1 MGIKPPA
8 TFTTVDA
15 VVIQSGHILLVER
28 RGMPG
33 QGLWAL
39 PGGFIDPKTLFD
51 ACIRELRE
59 ETRLK
64 VPEAVL
70 RGSRHSHNT
79 PSTTVSLSRVAPLPS
94 VLLCA

>member
-1 MGIKPPA
+1 M
-8 TFTTVDA
+8 TVDA

-39 PGGFIDPKTLFD
+39 PGGFIDPKETLFD

-70 RGSRHSHNT
+70 RGSAIVNT
-79 PSTTVSLSRVAPLPS
+79 PLMTRIAQLVGVPSPS
-94 VLLCA
+94 VLLCIKK